1 MLNNIKQT
9 ENIVVPFAPHN
20 DSVQV
25 QAGGYLAWS
34 GWILLWHSVSEPDS
48 SLKQMYSNFNLTSVP
63 AELIK

>member
-9 ENIVVPFAPHN
+9 KNIVVPFAPHN

-34 GWILLWHSVSEPDS
+34 G
-48 SLKQMYSNFNLTSVP
+48 
-63 AELIK
+63 

>member
-9 ENIVVPFAPHN
+9 KNIVVSFAPHN

-25 QAGGYLAWS
+25 QAGGIIIWS
-34 GWILLWHSVSEPDS
+34 GWALVWPSVSEPDS
-48 SLKQMYSNFNLTSVP
+48 LLKQMYSNFNLTSVP